1 MEPKIRPYCKF
12 LGKKLGETQP
22 TLTTHLRLAES
33 FTPLTSWR
41 ALTDSSAKLP
51 KIARSFP
58 MTKRSKNYFSLKIF

>member
-33 FTPLTSWR
+33 FTPLISSQ
-41 ALTDSSAKLP
+41 ALTDNSAKLP
-51 KIARSFP
+51 KIARS
-58 MTKRSKNYFSLKIF
+58 S